1 MTYSDSVKR
10 TRTTAEG
17 RGKGVNGLK
26 RDVLARPSYCRFS
39 VFSKYSHGAEDREYK
54 NCVLNKMTANG
65 MLTQPSISREEAGL
79 GLIQK

>member
-1 MTYSDSVKR
+1 MSWL
-10 TRTTAEG
+10 
-17 RGKGVNGLK
+17 GLAI
-26 RDVLARPSYCRFS
+26 VAFLYLANI
-39 VFSKYSHGAEDREYK
+39 HIGAEDREYK